1 MTDFIK
7 WDLSGIEGKNQADW
21 GAFFFLILIPSAQA
35 WGLWCLTGRFGVIN
49 MLSLIQEDSE

>member
-21 GAFFFLILIPSAQA
+21 GAFFFLILIHSAQA